1 MGQVKAL
8 NIGIAVLGLM
18 IAVRSMPKGLEA
30 TVKQA
35 YIPPQP
41 QELGQQISQE
51 LGQQISQEIAG
62 ATPAAIE
69 TGMGRS
75 AEVEI
80 SGATP
85 ELESQIRNDIA
96 SLPRLLRS
104 SVKKINITPNI
115 GIPDAR
121 GEPAGASA
129 THENGK
135 PLFITFYEGSKNYNY
150 DTLVHEAAHQLAAKT
165 WGTSTPPKEY
175 KQLFKA
181 EGGVT
186 PYGSSSS
193 TEDFAEAVRL
203 HTTGR
208 LQTISPGKDAYIS
221 NLLTK

>member
-1 MGQVKAL
+1 MTTNKNDSAFPYMEGQTRGLTKREYFAL
-8 NIGIAVLGLM
+8 
-18 IAVRSMPKGLEA
+18 
-30 TVKQA
+30 QA
-35 YIPPQP
+35 LQGMLVGYPGQD
-41 QELGQQISQE
+41 EL
-51 LGQQISQEIAG
+51 
-62 ATPAAIE
+62 P
-69 TGMGRS
+69 S

-80 SGATP
+80 NGATP

-96 SLPRLLRS
+96 SLPQALRS
-104 SVKKINITPNI
+104 SVKKINITPDI

-186 PYGSSSS
+186 SYGSASV
-193 TEDFAEAVRL
+193 TEDFAEAVKL

-208 LQTISPGKDAYIS
+208 LQAISPGKDAYVS
-221 NLLTK
+221 KLLTDNH

>member
-1 MGQVKAL
+1 MKVL
-8 NIGIAVLGLM
+8 NIGIAILGLL

-30 TVKQA
+30 AAKQI

-51 LGQQISQEIAG
+51 IAG
-62 ATPAAIE
+62 ATPTPSAAIE

-96 SLPRLLRS
+96 SLPQSLRS
-104 SVKKINITPNI
+104 SIEKINITPDI
-115 GIPDAR
+115 GIPDAT
-121 GEPAGASA
+121 GKPAGASA
-129 THENGK
+129 TYEKGK
-135 PLFITFYEGSKNYNY
+135 PLLITFYEGSKNYDY
-150 DTLVHEAAHQLAAKT
+150 GLLVHEAAHGLAYKT
-165 WGTSTPPKEY
+165 WGTGDLPKEY
-175 KQLFKA
+175 QELFKA

-186 PYGSSSS
+186 SYGNSNVD
-193 TEDFAEAVRL
+193 EDFAEAVKL

-208 LQTISPGKDAYIS
+208 LQGISPGKDAYIS
-221 NLLTK
+221 NLLAK

>member
-8 NIGIAVLGLM
+8 NIGIAVLGLL

-30 TVKQA
+30 TAKQA

-51 LGQQISQEIAG
+51 IAG
-62 ATPAAIE
+62 ATPTPSAAIE

-96 SLPRLLRS
+96 SLPQALRN
-104 SVKKINITPNI
+104 SVNKIEI
-115 GIPDAR
+115 IPDIGMPTAT

-129 THENGK
+129 TYEQGN
-135 PLFITFYEGSKNYNY
+135 PLFISFYESGKHYNY
-150 DTLVHEAAHQLAAKT
+150 GLLVHEAAHGLAAKT

-175 KQLFKA
+175 EELFKS

-193 TEDFAEAVRL
+193 TEDFAEAVKL

-208 LQTISPGKDAYIS
+208 LQGISPGKDAYIS
-221 NLLTK
+221 NLLAK

>member
-8 NIGIAVLGLM
+8 NIGIAILGLL

-30 TVKQA
+30 TAKQV

-51 LGQQISQEIAG
+51 IAG
-62 ATPAAIE
+62 ATPTPTPSTAIE
-69 TGMGRS
+69 TGMGRG

-96 SLPRLLRS
+96 SLPQALRN
-104 SVKKINITPNI
+104 SVNKIEIIPDM
-115 GIPDAR
+115 GIPTAS
-121 GEPAGASA
+121 GEPADAAASY
-129 THENGK
+129 ENGK
-135 PLFITFYEGSKNYNY
+135 PLISLYENGKNY
-150 DTLVHEAAHQLAAKT
+150 DHGLLVHEIAHGLAFKT

-175 KQLFKA
+175 EQLFKD

-193 TEDFAEAVRL
+193 TEDFAEAVKL

-208 LQTISPGKDAYIS
+208 LQAISPGKDAYIS
-221 NLLTK
+221 KLLTK

>member
-8 NIGIAVLGLM
+8 NIGIGILGLL

-30 TVKQA
+30 TAKQI

-51 LGQQISQEIAG
+51 ITG
-62 ATPAAIE
+62 ATPTPSAAIE
-69 TGMGRS
+69 TGMGRG

-96 SLPRLLRS
+96 SLPQALRN
-104 SVKKINITPNI
+104 SVKKIEIIPDI
-115 GIPDAR
+115 GIPTASGESADA
-121 GEPAGASA
+121 AASY
-129 THENGK
+129 ENGK
-135 PLFITFYEGSKNYNY
+135 SLISLYENGKNY
-150 DTLVHEAAHQLAAKT
+150 DHGLLVHEIAHGLAFKT

-175 KQLFKA
+175 EQLFKA

-193 TEDFAEAVRL
+193 TEDFAEAVKL

-208 LQTISPGKDAYIS
+208 LQAISPGKDAYVS
-221 NLLTK
+221 NLLAK

>member
-8 NIGIAVLGLM
+8 NIGIAVLGLL

-30 TVKQA
+30 TAKQI

-51 LGQQISQEIAG
+51 IAG
-62 ATPAAIE
+62 ATPSAAIE

-96 SLPRLLRS
+96 SLPQALRN
-104 SVKKINITPNI
+104 SVNKINITPDI
-115 GIPDAR
+115 GMPSAT
-121 GEPAGASA
+121 GEPAAASA
-129 THENGK
+129 TYEQGN
-135 PLFITFYEGSKNYNY
+135 PLFITFYEGGKHYNHGV
-150 DTLVHEAAHQLAAKT
+150 LVHEAAHQLAAKT

-175 KQLFKA
+175 EQLFKA

-186 PYGSSSS
+186 PYGSASA
-193 TEDFAEAVRL
+193 TEDFAEAVKL
-203 HTTGR
+203 HTTGK
-208 LQTISPGKDAYIS
+208 LQAISPGKDAYIS
-221 NLLTK
+221 KLLVK